1 MRIGKIERNHIS
13 LHESGSQKTG
23 FLFLVACFSL
33 HVGIDFVGTKPNTK
47 GFPAQVNSLLVQCC
61 PKNEKFPFYFI
72 FQNQTKLNFIHFFTV
87 GQTWE
92 QKLCLLSVE

>member
-72 FQNQTKLNFIHFFTV
+72 LFFKTKPN
-87 GQTWE
+87 
-92 QKLCLLSVE
+92 

>member
-23 FLFLVACFSL
+23 FSFLVACFSL

-61 PKNEKFPFYFI
+61 PKNENFPFYFI
-72 FQNQTKLNFIHFFTV
+72 FQNQTKQNFIHFFIV
-87 GQTWE
+87 KQTWE

>member
-47 GFPAQVNSLLVQCC
+47 GFPAQVNSKKRKI
-61 PKNEKFPFYFI
+61 PISFYFI
-72 FQNQTKLNFIHFFTV
+72 FQNQTKPNFIHFFIV
-87 GQTWE
+87 EQTLE